1 MQSRSHKARIQNETN
16 MKFLKM
22 FPHQQ
27 EINVCSNKAL
37 SGVSL
42 SWDQQTQYLHERDSC
57 FETEPKVFWAKEA

>member
-1 MQSRSHKARIQNETN
+1 

-27 EINVCSNKAL
+27 EINVCTNKAL

-57 FETEPKVFWAKEA
+57 FETESKVFWAKEA